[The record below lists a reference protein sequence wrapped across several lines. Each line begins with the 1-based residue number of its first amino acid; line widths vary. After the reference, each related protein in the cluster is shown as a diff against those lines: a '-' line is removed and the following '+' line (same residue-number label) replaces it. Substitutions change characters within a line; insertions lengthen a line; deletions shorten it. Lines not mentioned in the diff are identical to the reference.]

1 MERVRGEVPPPS
13 EVARVHLPSR
23 TQPEP
28 AVSLQQPRPQ
38 LQRAANEYVE
48 TPLRA
53 PAKASTPL
61 PPHAAGAGRHAARH
75 HHPGAGAGGG
85 GVRVVVKQPHKDGG
99 VSRSGG
105 AGTGAGPSAGD
116 SDCSIIC
123 AECGKCRCEACRQ
136 PRRVPSLWLCDN
148 FCLCS
153 SETAVDYASCLCC
166 VKAALYHCGSK
177 DDDYDDDS
185 SCSVDDP
192 CSCSPHR
199 RTSRWTCL
207 ALASVLL
214 PCLCCYWPLRGCA
227 RLFESCYAACSH
239 RGCRCSPAAA
249 APHRHPATIS
259 GSSSHPE
266 KRLLRGSSGG
276 PH

>member
-1 MERVRGEVPPPS
+1 MERRQPVRERERER
-13 EVARVHLPSR
+13 EVASVHLPSRTQAEAASVHLPSR
-23 TQPEP
+23 TQPEAAS
-28 AVSLQQPRPQ
+28 AVSLQQPRPHV
-38 LQRAANEYVE
+38 QRAANEYVE

-53 PAKASTPL
+53 AKAPPLPL
-61 PPHAAGAGRHAARH
+61 PPTRH
-75 HHPGAGAGGG
+75 HPHQHHGT
-85 GVRVVVKQPHKDGG
+85 RVVVKQPHKDGA
-99 VSRSGG
+99 VSRG
-105 AGTGAGPSAGD
+105 AGAGPSAGD

-199 RTSRWTCL
+199 RTSRWACL

-214 PCLCCYWPLRGCA
+214 PCLCCYWPLRGCS
-227 RLFESCYAACSH
+227 RLVESCYSACSH
-239 RGCRCSPAAA
+239 RGCRCSPAPPA
-249 APHRHPATIS
+249 APHNTASTPLSTS
-259 GSSSHPE
+259 TSSE
-266 KRLLRGSSGG
+266 KRLLR
-276 PH
+276 PPTDY